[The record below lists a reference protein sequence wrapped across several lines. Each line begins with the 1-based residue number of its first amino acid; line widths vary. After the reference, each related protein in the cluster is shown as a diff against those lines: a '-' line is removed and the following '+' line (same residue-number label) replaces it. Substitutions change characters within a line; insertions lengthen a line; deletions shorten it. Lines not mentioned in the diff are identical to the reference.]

1 MERLDITTTEMG
13 RRTLG
18 NLDVED
24 CDGYDPITE
33 TLHVRYDAGD
43 EESVLLGIVGVVAGL
58 SGRES
63 SALTPLY
70 DIIDAESLLSILT
83 TARGSDIEV
92 SFTYEGYPITV
103 SSGGDI
109 VVRVTA

>member
-1 MERLDITTTEMG
+1 METLDTTTMEMG
-13 RRTLG
+13 RQALG

-33 TLHVRYDAGD
+33 TLHVRYGTGD
-43 EESVLLGIVGVVAGL
+43 EESILLGIVGVVAGL

-70 DIIDAESLLSILT
+70 DVIDAESLLSMLT
-83 TARGSDIEV
+83 TERGSDIEV

-103 SSGGDI
+103 SSSGDI